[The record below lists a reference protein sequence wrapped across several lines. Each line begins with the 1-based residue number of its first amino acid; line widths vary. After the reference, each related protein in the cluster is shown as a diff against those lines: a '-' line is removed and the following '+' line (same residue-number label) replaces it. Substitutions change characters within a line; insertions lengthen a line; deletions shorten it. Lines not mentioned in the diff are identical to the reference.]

1 MLLRNLVTEI
11 DLSTASGSLDIDV
24 SGISYDSRAV
34 RPGHVFVAVRGFTV
48 DGHDYVDDACR
59 RGAVVIVVE
68 RGRAGP
74 GTTVSGECRRVEVED
89 TRRALSAL
97 AAAWHGRPARA
108 MRVIGVTGTDGKTT
122 TTYMTSAVLEGAGC
136 TTGLMGTAEFK
147 VGPVWEEN
155 ATRQTTLEAPD
166 VQALLARMRDGG
178 VSHAVVES
186 SSHGLALHK
195 LDDCAFD
202 VAVVTNITAD
212 HLDFHRTREAYWQS
226 KARLL
231 DLAAESAGKSGPRFV
246 VLNADDSSFDFLRQ
260 RARIPV
266 ISYSVE
272 RPADLRGEIVE
283 AGAVGSRVAVSGR
296 WGRWDLWAPMAG
308 PFNVSNALAAT
319 AVGLGHDLPVEAIQQ
334 ALARFAGVPGRMN
347 AVNAGQPFT
356 VIVDYAHTGQAFRK
370 LLRVLRPLTEGQL
383 ITVFGSAGEQ
393 SKERR
398 EEMADVAAELADFAV
413 ITTEDPR
420 HENPDAII
428 ADIAAGLIAAGREE
442 GRDFVR
448 VSDRREAIR
457 HAFRRARPGD
467 LVVLSG
473 KGHEQSIIVRD
484 QKLPWDE
491 RRVAEEE
498 LGRLRAPTSKGDSD
512 G

>member
-1 MLLRNLVTEI
+1 
-11 DLSTASGSLDIDV
+11 
-24 SGISYDSRAV
+24 
-34 RPGHVFVAVRGFTV
+34 
-48 DGHDYVDDACR
+48 
-59 RGAVVIVVE
+59 
-68 RGRAGP
+68 
-74 GTTVSGECRRVEVED
+74 
-89 TRRALSAL
+89 
-97 AAAWHGRPARA
+97 

-122 TTYMTSAVLEGAGC
+122 TTYMTSAVLEGAGH

-147 VGPVWEEN
+147 IGPAWEEN

-166 VQALLARMRDGG
+166 VQALLVRMRDGG

-195 LDDCAFD
+195 LDHCAFD
-202 VAVVTNITAD
+202 IAVVTNITAD
-212 HLDFHRTREAYWQS
+212 HLDFHRTREAYWEA

-231 DLAAESAGKSGPRFV
+231 DLAAEPAGKAGPRFA
-246 VLNADDSSFDFLRQ
+246 VLNADDSSFEFLRE

-266 ISYSVE
+266 ISYGIE
-272 RPADLRGEIVE
+272 RPADLHGEIVE
-283 AGAVGSRVAVSGR
+283 AGAAGSRVAVSGR
-296 WGRWDLWAPMAG
+296 WGAWDVRVPMAG
-308 PFNVSNALAAT
+308 PFNVSNALAAA
-319 AVGLGHDLPVEAIQQ
+319 AVGLGHDVPIKSIQE

-347 AVNAGQPFT
+347 AVRAGQPFT
-356 VIVDYAHTGQAFRK
+356 VIVDYAHTGQSLRK
-370 LLRVLRPLTEGQL
+370 LLSVLRPLASGRL

-398 EEMADVAAELADFAV
+398 RELAEVAAELAHFAV

-420 HENPDAII
+420 FEDPDAII
-428 ADIAAGLIAAGREE
+428 ADIAAGLAAAGREE
-442 GRDFVR
+442 GRDFAR
-448 VSDRREAIR
+448 VTDRREALR
-457 HAFRRARPGD
+457 FAFHRARPGD

-498 LGRLRAPTSKGDSD
+498 LGRLGAQA
-512 G
+512 